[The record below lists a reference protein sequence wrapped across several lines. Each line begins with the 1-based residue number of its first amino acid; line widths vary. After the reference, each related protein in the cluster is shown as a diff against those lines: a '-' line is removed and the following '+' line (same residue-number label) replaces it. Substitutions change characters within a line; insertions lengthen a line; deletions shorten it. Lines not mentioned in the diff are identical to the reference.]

1 MQSKQ
6 STHSTQ
12 TAQQGTGRTAAQA
25 VMDRLGEIELGE
37 GITHGRMSVFP
48 VFAPGHAENAAG
60 TTTPAAPLAYRT
72 LQEALADGT
81 VKVTEREQASV
92 PELIIENSGSVM
104 ILILD
109 GEEIVGGRQNRI
121 VNASFLVPANTT
133 MPLPVSCVEHGRWHD
148 TSPVFASGEA
158 GYFSL
163 RQAKHSQVTHNLRA
177 MGRHISD
184 QGAIWDSVA
193 HTAAAA
199 QVASPSGAMHD
210 IYRSRDRD
218 LTGYQAAFA
227 YVPGALGMVVALGG
241 QPAGCDFFDQPHTA
255 EQVWPKLV
263 RSYALDAL
271 DAPENAAGG
280 AVDREQARDLLARAR
295 VGRYE
300 VFPSAVLGED
310 VRLEGDQV
318 VGGGLVH
325 EDVPIHITVFRADDP
340 QTGSRQAHIPVG
352 RMVRASQR
360 REMTQLRRDP
370 ASPDPAE

>member
-1 MQSKQ
+1 MQ
-6 STHSTQ
+6 TT
-12 TAQQGTGRTAAQA
+12 QQGTGRTAAQA

-48 VFAPGHAENAAG
+48 VFAPGHAEQVAG
-60 TTTPAAPLAYRT
+60 TSAPAAPLAYRT

-81 VKVTEREQASV
+81 VKVTERAQASV

-121 VNASFLVPANTT
+121 VNASFLVPAQTT

-148 TSPVFASGEA
+148 VSPVFASGEA

-163 RQAKHSQVTHNLRA
+163 RQAKHSQVTSSLRA
-177 MGRHISD
+177 SGRHVTD

-193 HTAAAA
+193 HTAAVA

-218 LTGYQAAFA
+218 LTGYQEAFG
-227 YVPGALGMVVALGG
+227 YVAGALGMVVALGG
-241 QPAGCDFFDQPHTA
+241 QPAGGDVFDQPHTA

-271 DAPENAAGG
+271 DALESAEGG
-280 AVDREQARDLLARAR
+280 AVDREQVRDLLARAR
-295 VGRYE
+295 AGRYE

-310 VRLEGDQV
+310 VRLEGDHV

-325 EDVPIHITVFRADDP
+325 ADVPIHITVFRAEDP
-340 QTGSRQAHIPVG
+340 QPDPRRAHVPMG

-360 REMTQLRRDP
+360 REMTQQRRD
-370 ASPDPAE
+370 ADDPTD